1 MAVVAA
7 EPGMRP
13 SGRTPLHRGPDT
25 ALVVRAGALVAT
37 FVAGTGMYA
46 THFVSFADIMAVVLA
61 PVWLTLLRRYHG
73 AVALFAASPLLLVAG
88 LSLASFSRS
97 DHSVSHELAHIQIS
111 ILMTGFAVLAIVLWA
126 RSLLPWWRVAIAFG
140 LGQLADVLGTGTAFG
155 ADGFKFHLAVPLTVA
170 VLALT
175 HRFGGFVGSA
185 VTALILGVLGIVND
199 ARSYMA
205 FCVIAAALALWQA
218 ARISSRR
225 RMRRLSPLL
234 VLGGLGGG
242 IYLVLSNLLVG
253 GYLGAEL
260 QAKSVAQVD
269 AAGSLL
275 AGGRPEWAATFQLMG
290 LEPGGFG
297 LGVRPSW
304 LDIIVAKRG
313 LRGVGLP
320 IENNGY
326 IDNYMFGQGYD
337 MHSIVAELWA
347 AYGWV
352 GLVFAALV
360 VALLLGNLARMLAE
374 RTAGTLLVFVSI
386 SALWNL
392 GFGPLYTNWSDVCV
406 ALGLLLAV
414 RSTRGTD
421 VDAAAVVAPG
431 VPETPSRQAADQAAS
446 RTIGTT
452 TDTGLDARPA
462 RSALDRTGH
471 CHVSR

>member
-1 MAVVAA
+1 MVRVLVMVAVAD
-7 EPGMRP
+7 PG
-13 SGRTPLHRGPDT
+13 GRSDARSAPRHGPDT
-25 ALVVRAGALVAT
+25 ALILRVGAQVAL
-37 FVAGTGMYA
+37 FVTGTGMYA
-46 THFVSFADIMAVVLA
+46 THYVSFADVVAVALA
-61 PVWLTLLRRYHG
+61 PVWLTLLPRYRG
-73 AVALFAASPLLLVAG
+73 AVTLFAAAPVLLGSG
-88 LSLASFSRS
+88 LILATLHRD
-97 DHSVSHELAHIQIS
+97 DHTVERELAQIQIS
-111 ILMTGFAVLAIVLWA
+111 ILLTGLAVLAVVLWA
-126 RSLLPWWRVAIAFG
+126 RSLLPWWRVALAFG
-140 LGQLADVLGTGTAFG
+140 LGQLTDAVGTGTAFG
-155 ADGFKFHLAVPLTVA
+155 ADGFKFHLAVPLTVV

-185 VTALILGVLGIVND
+185 VAALVLGVLGIVND

-218 ARISSRR
+218 ARLSSRR

-242 IYLVLSNLLVG
+242 IYLLLSNLLVG
-253 GYLGAEL
+253 GYLGAAL

-290 LEPGGFG
+290 IEPGGFG

-304 LDIIVAKRG
+304 FDIIVAKRG
-313 LRGVGLP
+313 LRDVGLP

-352 GLVFAALV
+352 GLAFAALV
-360 VALLLGNLARMLAE
+360 VVLLLGNLARMLAD
-374 RTAGTLLVFVSI
+374 RTAGTLLVFVAT

-392 GFGPLYTNWSDVCV
+392 GFGPLYTNWSDVCL
-406 ALGLLLAV
+406 ALALLLAV
-414 RSTRGTD
+414 RATRVPRGDGDTPAP
-421 VDAAAVVAPG
+421 AA
-431 VPETPSRQAADQAAS
+431 AADQATS
-446 RTIGTT
+446 RTMGVATAT
-452 TDTGLDARPA
+452 VLDGSST
-462 RSALDRTGH
+462 RSAFERTGQ
-471 CHVSR
+471 VKR